1 MAGTGLEHYR
11 KRKGLTQARIAEAL
25 GIDAG
30 RMSRMEAGEIIPT
43 AEELDKLVAVLEVT
57 PNYLFSKHILA
68 EVAERARATGAA

>member
-1 MAGTGLEHYR
+1 VAGTGLAHYR
-11 KRKGLTQARIAEAL
+11 TRKGLTQARVAQTL

-43 AEELDKLVAVLEVT
+43 PEELDKLVAILEVT

-68 EVAERARATGAA
+68 EVAERARAS